1 MFKIS
6 RLTDYS
12 VVVLR
17 YLAEKSAHKTPLS
30 ARDLALLSG
39 LPLPTVSKLLK
50 QMAKHQIIEAK
61 RGSLGGY
68 ELTKAPNTISL
79 LRLIEIFD
87 GKPATTSCMMSNLHK
102 CQIDP
107 SCTQRHAWHMVQE
120 KISFVL
126 NEISL
131 SDLIKSH
138 KILPHAVLE

>member
-17 YLAEKSAHKTPLS
+17 HLAQKSALKAPLS
-30 ARDLALLSG
+30 ARDVALVSG

-68 ELTKAPNTISL
+68 ELTKAPSTISL

-87 GKPATTSCMMSNLHK
+87 GKPATTSCMMSSVHK

-107 SCTQRHAWHMVQE
+107 SCTQRHAWHMVQQ
-120 KISFVL
+120 KIAFVL

-138 KILPHAVLE
+138 NVTPHVVLE